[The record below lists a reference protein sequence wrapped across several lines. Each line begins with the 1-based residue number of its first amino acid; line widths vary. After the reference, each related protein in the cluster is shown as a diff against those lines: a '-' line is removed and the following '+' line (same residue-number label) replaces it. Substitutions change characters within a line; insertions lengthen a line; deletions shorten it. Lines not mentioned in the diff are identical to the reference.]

1 MESKDIPGNPGV
13 IELEIQE
20 IREEVPG
27 FRTFIF
33 EGGHGI
39 HYAAGQ
45 FLTFL
50 YDTGKETIR
59 RSYSITSSPAMNEP
73 LSIGVKRID
82 NGIFSRF
89 LFDYVKKG
97 DKLLT
102 TGPGGFFQLPADAGG
117 YPHIFFFAAGSGI
130 TPIMSLVKSA
140 IKEHEGPRLH
150 LVYSNH
156 SPATAAYLTVLKQ
169 LEENFPERFHIDF
182 LFGNNPDLLRA
193 RLNRDL
199 FLEIILGPDIDI
211 HRSLFYTCG
220 PESYMRM
227 IIFLL
232 EELGVPGNHIRKEDF
247 FRNKVIARK
256 PMPPAGGPYEAI
268 IHSGGKEFRF
278 VVNYPDTILQAAK
291 QASFNLPY
299 SCETGK
305 CGYCAAKILKG
316 NVWMSANEVLTDDE
330 LEKGLTLTCV
340 GHPVQGSV
348 ELMI

>member
-1 MESKDIPGNPGV
+1 MEREPSIGNQGL
-13 IELEIQE
+13 IELVIKE

-33 EGGHGI
+33 EDGHGI
-39 HYAAGQ
+39 HYSAGQ

-50 YDTGKETIR
+50 YNTGIETIR
-59 RSYSITSSPAMNEP
+59 RSYSISSSPAMNEP

-82 NGIFSRF
+82 NGIFSRY
-89 LFDYVKKG
+89 LFDYVKQG

-102 TGPGGFFQLPADAGG
+102 TGAGGFFQLPAEANN

-130 TPIMSLVKSA
+130 TPIISLVKTA
-140 IKEHEGPRLH
+140 IEQFPGPRLH

-156 SPATAAYLTVLKQ
+156 SPATTAYLSELKQ
-169 LEENFPERFHIDF
+169 LEQNFPERFQIDF

-199 FLEIILGPDIDI
+199 FLQIISGPDIDI
-211 HRSLFYTCG
+211 HRALFYTCG

-232 EELGVPGNHIRKEDF
+232 EELGVPGTHIRKEDF
-247 FRNKVIARK
+247 FRSKIIARK
-256 PMPPAGGPYEAI
+256 PTPPAGGPYEAI
-268 IHSGGKEFRF
+268 IHSRGKEFRF

-291 QASFNLPY
+291 QANFNLPY

-316 NVWMSANEVLTDDE
+316 NVWMSTNEVLTDDE

>member
-1 MESKDIPGNPGV
+1 MERASSAGNQGV
-13 IELEIQE
+13 IELVIKE

-33 EGGHGI
+33 EEGHGI
-39 HYAAGQ
+39 QYAAGQ

-50 YDTGKETIR
+50 YDTGTEAIR
-59 RSYSITSSPAMNEP
+59 RSYSITSSPLLNEP
-73 LSIGVKRID
+73 LAIGVKRID

-97 DKLLT
+97 DKLFT
-102 TGPGGFFQLPADAGG
+102 TGPGGFFQLPADAAV
-117 YPHIFFFAAGSGI
+117 YPYIFFFAAGSGI
-130 TPIMSLVKSA
+130 TPVLSLLKNALALTSNT
-140 IKEHEGPRLH
+140 KLH

-156 SPATAAYLTVLKQ
+156 SGSTTIY
-169 LEENFPERFHIDF
+169 LEELKELEKRSGGRLRIEF
-182 LFGNNPDLLRA
+182 LFGDNPNLLRA

-199 FLEIILGPDIDI
+199 FLELISAPEIDI
-211 HRSLFYTCG
+211 HRALFYICG

-232 EELGVPGNHIRKEDF
+232 EELGVPGTHIRREDF
-247 FRNKVIARK
+247 FRSRAASRK
-256 PMPPAGGPYEAI
+256 PLPPAGGPYDVI
-268 IHSGGKEFRF
+268 IHSKDTEYRF
-278 VVNYPDTILQAAK
+278 KVHYPDTILKAAK
-291 QASFNLPY
+291 QAHFMLPY

-348 ELMI
+348 ELQI